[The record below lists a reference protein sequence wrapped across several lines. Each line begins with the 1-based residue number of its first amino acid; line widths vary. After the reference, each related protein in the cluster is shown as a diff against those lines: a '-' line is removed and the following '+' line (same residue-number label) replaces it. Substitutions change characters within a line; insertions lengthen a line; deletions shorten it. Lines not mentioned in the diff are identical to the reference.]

1 MNDKD
6 RDRIDKLIRKAQ
18 TVTGQK
24 HDTLDRIY
32 HKRITKKTKN
42 ILNDKT
48 HPLVGEF
55 DSRQNV
61 RSGRLRLPTIRTEKS
76 CLPNV
81 DNGFLQSTLGKF
93 DFLMLTLGNIF
104 TLGKPISPNVNS
116 SH

>member
-6 RDRIDKLIRKAQ
+6 RDRIDKLIQKAES
-18 TVTGQK
+18 VTGQK
-24 HDTLDRIY
+24 HVTLDRIY
-32 HKRITKKTKN
+32 HRRITKKTKN

-81 DNGFLQSTLGKF
+81 DNGFLQSRLGKSVC
-93 DFLMLTLGNIF
+93 LMLILGNIF
-104 TLGKPISPNVNS
+104 TLGKPILPNMNS